1 MENKK
6 RDSTVLNV
14 DSLASGAFSARTAG
28 REPSFRLDDQP
39 VALGSKPAPWLL
51 PNLRLIVLYIC
62 YEFNQKINKLSSLSL
77 QFLYVRFGG

>member
-1 MENKK
+1 MWIV
-6 RDSTVLNV
+6 S
-14 DSLASGAFSARTAG
+14 
-28 REPSFRLDDQP
+28 P
-39 VALGSKPAPWLL
+39 VARFPRVRLAGNLRSVLTTSRWRLVVALSDMFPLGSKPAPWLL